1 MNALLFKCF
10 GISLTISYK
19 YQQHISLNMPQVN
32 IDDDAYRIIAKERDE
47 MKKRGIRASLSDA
60 IRSLAA
66 SGQYIVDH

>member
-1 MNALLFKCF
+1 
-10 GISLTISYK
+10 
-19 YQQHISLNMPQVN
+19 MPQVN

-60 IRSLAA
+60 IRSLAV